1 MTVRTGK
8 SAFTLIELILSISL
22 LATITVTAYLCL
34 STATRSWRV
43 GVDAADAINH
53 GDYIM
58 EQILMG
64 LRSAYYPD
72 VNAVDGSAGQYGM
85 QLINDGDEEQAH
97 DSLTWVKL
105 GSALVGADAEVA
117 NTPHKV
123 VLSVVGK
130 GESADEALAEGGLV
144 LKSWRMS
151 ALPEDF
157 DPEDENF
164 VKPLLL
170 MPGVV
175 ALDFRIFNPKDNLE
189 EGKLPGVEE
198 ESSFELDD
206 EKKWIDDDWTGDYTN
221 RLPYAVEATLY
232 LEPPDDR
239 SDPIKV
245 QRVTTLPTAVLSW
258 PEKFGKSSSNR
269 KSDDNRGDS
278 RSDDSQRGDSRRD
291 DAQRGDFQRDRG
303 NFQRGDSQRDS
314 GDYQR
319 GGGFRRNDDSQRGGG
334 FRRNDDPQRGGGF
347 RRNDSQQ
354 GGPQRG
360 DSQGTRP

>member
-1 MTVRTGK
+1 MTGHRST
-8 SAFTLIELILSISL
+8 SAFTLIELILSITL
-22 LATITVTAYLCL
+22 LSVITVTAYLCL

-43 GVDAADAINH
+43 GVEAADAVNH

-64 LRSAYYPD
+64 LRSAYYPE
-72 VNAVDGSAGQYGM
+72 VNSVDSGAGQYGM
-85 QLINDGDEEQAH
+85 QLENDGDEEQAR
-97 DSLTWVKL
+97 DSLMWVKL
-105 GSALVGADAEVA
+105 GSALVGADSEVA

-123 VLSVVGK
+123 VLSIVGK
-130 GESADEALAEGGLV
+130 GESGNEELDVGGLV

-157 DPEDENF
+157 DPDDENY

-170 MPGVV
+170 MPGVIG
-175 ALDFRIFNPKDNLE
+175 LNFRVFNPKDNLE

-206 EKKWIDDDWTGDYTN
+206 EEKWIDDDWTGDYTN

-245 QRVTTLPTAVLSW
+245 QRVTTLPTAFLSW
-258 PEKFGKSSSNR
+258 PEKFGKPSSNKNNGRNDGNRGNSSS
-269 KSDDNRGDS
+269 GG
-278 RSDDSQRGDSRRD
+278 SQRGNTRQGDIERGGFRRD
-291 DAQRGDFQRDRG
+291 DSG
-303 NFQRGDSQRDS
+303 RGDSQR
-314 GDYQR
+314 
-319 GGGFRRNDDSQRGGG
+319 GGFRPGDSSRQGGNQSGGG
-334 FRRNDDPQRGGGF
+334 QR
-347 RRNDSQQ
+347 
-354 GGPQRG
+354 P
-360 DSQGTRP
+360 RP

>member
-1 MTVRTGK
+1 MTSRHQK
-8 SAFTLIELILSISL
+8 SAFTLIELILAISL
-22 LATITVTAYLCL
+22 MATITVTAYLCL

-43 GVDAADAINH
+43 GVEAADAVNH

-64 LRSAYYPD
+64 LRSAYYPE
-72 VNAVDGSAGQYGM
+72 VGTVDGSAGQYGM
-85 QLINDGDEEQAH
+85 QLENDGDEENAQ
-97 DSLTWVKL
+97 DSLMWVKL
-105 GSALVGADAEVA
+105 GSALVGADSEVA

-123 VLSVVGK
+123 VLSIVRK
-130 GESADEALAEGGLV
+130 GESENEALEAGGLV

-157 DPEDENF
+157 DPDDENF

-175 ALDFRIFNPKDNLE
+175 GLNFRVFNPKDNLE

-206 EKKWIDDDWTGDYTN
+206 EEKWIDDDWTGDYTN

-245 QRVTTLPTAVLSW
+245 QRVTTLPTAFLSW
-258 PEKFGKSSSNR
+258 PEKFGKSSSSRNDGKNNGNHGNSNSGGSQR
-269 KSDDNRGDS
+269 QGDS
-278 RSDDSQRGDSRRD
+278 ER
-291 DAQRGDFQRDRG
+291 
-303 NFQRGDSQRDS
+303 
-314 GDYQR
+314 
-319 GGGFRRNDDSQRGGG
+319 GGFRRGNSQSGG
-334 FRRNDDPQRGGGF
+334 FGQGNSSR
-347 RRNDSQQ
+347 Q
-354 GGPQRG
+354 GGNQNGGTQRP
-360 DSQGTRP
+360 RP

>member
-1 MTVRTGK
+1 MDGKMTSRHQK
-8 SAFTLIELILSISL
+8 SAFTLIELILAISL

-34 STATRSWRV
+34 STATRTWRV
-43 GVDAADAINH
+43 GVEAADAVNH

-72 VNAVDGSAGQYGM
+72 VGTVDGSAGQYGM
-85 QLINDGDEEQAH
+85 QLENDGDEESAR

-105 GSALVGADAEVA
+105 GSALVGADSEVA

-123 VLSVVGK
+123 VLSIVGK
-130 GESADEALAEGGLV
+130 GESGNEELDAGGLV
-144 LKSWRMS
+144 LSSWRMS

-175 ALDFRIFNPKDNLE
+175 GLNFRVFNPKDNLE

-245 QRVTTLPTAVLSW
+245 QRVTTLPTAFLSW
-258 PEKFGKSSSNR
+258 PEKFGKSSSNKNDGKNSGNNNGNNNR
-269 KSDDNRGDS
+269 QRGDS
-278 RSDDSQRGDSRRD
+278 QSGGQQRGDSRH
-291 DAQRGDFQRDRG
+291 
-303 NFQRGDSQRDS
+303 GDSQRGS
-314 GDYQR
+314 
-319 GGGFRRNDDSQRGGG
+319 SQRG
-334 FRRNDDPQRGGGF
+334 NSQR
-347 RRNDSQQ
+347 
-354 GGPQRG
+354 P
-360 DSQGTRP
+360 RP

>member
-1 MTVRTGK
+1 MRRHP
-8 SAFTLIELILSISL
+8 SAAFTLIELILAITL
-22 LATITVTAYLCL
+22 LASITATAYLCL

-43 GVDAADAINH
+43 GTETADAINH

-72 VNAVDGSAGQYGM
+72 VGTVDAAAGQYGM
-85 QLINDGDEEQAH
+85 QLVNDGDEDVAH

-105 GSALVGADAEVA
+105 GSALVGADSEVA

-130 GESADEALAEGGLV
+130 GESGDEALAAGGLV

-157 DPEDENF
+157 DPDDENF
-164 VKPLLL
+164 VKPMLL

-175 ALDFRIFNPKDNLE
+175 ALDFRVFNPKDNLA

-198 ESSFELDD
+198 ESAFELDD
-206 EKKWIDDDWTGDYTN
+206 EKKWIDDDWEGDYTN

-232 LEPPDDR
+232 LEPADDR
-239 SDPIKV
+239 SEPIKV
-245 QRVTTLPTAVLSW
+245 QRVTTIPTAFLSW
-258 PEKFGKSSSNR
+258 PEKFGKSSSSN
-269 KSDDNRGDS
+269 KDS
-278 RSDDSQRGDSRRD
+278 SRQRNSTPQGNSSQQRGEAQRRD
-291 DAQRGDFQRDRG
+291 SSRQRPKT
-303 NFQRGDSQRDS
+303 N
-314 GDYQR
+314 
-319 GGGFRRNDDSQRGGG
+319 
-334 FRRNDDPQRGGGF
+334 P
-347 RRNDSQQ
+347 
-354 GGPQRG
+354 
-360 DSQGTRP
+360 

>member
-1 MTVRTGK
+1 MRRHP
-8 SAFTLIELILSISL
+8 SAAFTLIELILAITL
-22 LATITVTAYLCL
+22 LASITATAYLCL

-43 GVDAADAINH
+43 GTETADAINH

-72 VNAVDGSAGQYGM
+72 VGTVDGSAGQYGM
-85 QLINDGDEEQAH
+85 QLVNDGDEDVAH

-105 GSALVGADAEVA
+105 GSALVGADSEVA

-130 GESADEALAEGGLV
+130 GESGDEALAAGGLV

-157 DPEDENF
+157 DPDDENF
-164 VKPLLL
+164 VKPMLL

-175 ALDFRIFNPKDNLE
+175 ALDFRVFNPKDNLA

-198 ESSFELDD
+198 ESAFELDD
-206 EKKWIDDDWTGDYTN
+206 EKKWIDDDWEGDYTN

-232 LEPPDDR
+232 LEPADDR
-239 SDPIKV
+239 SEPIKV
-245 QRVTTLPTAVLSW
+245 QRVTTIPTAFLSW
-258 PEKFGKSSSNR
+258 PEKFGKPSSSNKDSSK
-269 KSDDNRGDS
+269 KSP
-278 RSDDSQRGDSRRD
+278 
-291 DAQRGDFQRDRG
+291 
-303 NFQRGDSQRDS
+303 S
-314 GDYQR
+314 GD
-319 GGGFRRNDDSQRGGG
+319 GKKD
-334 FRRNDDPQRGGGF
+334 
-347 RRNDSQQ
+347 
-354 GGPQRG
+354 
-360 DSQGTRP
+360 

>member
-1 MTVRTGK
+1 MDREMTSRHRQ

-22 LATITVTAYLCL
+22 LAVITVTAYLCL

-43 GVDAADAINH
+43 GVEAADSVNH

-64 LRSAYYPD
+64 LRSAYYPE
-72 VNAVDGSAGQYGM
+72 VGTVDGSAGQYGM
-85 QLINDGDEEQAH
+85 QLVNDGDEESAR

-105 GSALVGADAEVA
+105 GSALVGADSEVA

-123 VLSVVGK
+123 VLSIVGK
-130 GESADEALAEGGLV
+130 GESGNEELDAGGLV
-144 LKSWRMS
+144 LSSWRMS

-175 ALDFRIFNPKDNLE
+175 GLNFRVYNPKDNLE
-189 EGKLPGVEE
+189 EGKLPGVEDE

-245 QRVTTLPTAVLSW
+245 QRVTTLPTAFLSW
-258 PEKFGKSSSNR
+258 PEKFGKSSSNKNDGKNSGNNNGNNNR
-269 KSDDNRGDS
+269 QRGDS
-278 RSDDSQRGDSRRD
+278 QSGGQQRGDSRQGGG
-291 DAQRGDFQRDRG
+291 QRNEFRQ
-303 NFQRGDSQRDS
+303 GDSR
-314 GDYQR
+314 R
-319 GGGFRRNDDSQRGGG
+319 GGFRRD
-334 FRRNDDPQRGGGF
+334 
-347 RRNDSQQ
+347 
-354 GGPQRG
+354 
-360 DSQGTRP
+360 

>member
-1 MTVRTGK
+1 MTSRTAK
-8 SAFTLIELILSISL
+8 SAFTLIELILAISL

-43 GVDAADAINH
+43 GVDTADAINH

-72 VNAVDGSAGQYGM
+72 VNTVDGSAGQYGM
-85 QLINDGDEEQAH
+85 QLVNDGDEEQAH

-130 GESADEALAEGGLV
+130 GESGDEALAEGGLV

-175 ALDFRIFNPKDNLE
+175 ALDFRVFNPKDNLE

-258 PEKFGKSSSNR
+258 PEKFGKSSKKN
-269 KSDDNRGDS
+269 DNSRGDS
-278 RSDDSQRGDSRRD
+278 RSGGSQRGD
-291 DAQRGDFQRDRG
+291 A
-303 NFQRGDSQRDS
+303 QRGDSQRGGFGRTDS
-314 GDYQR
+314 QR
-319 GGGFRRNDDSQRGGG
+319 GDAQRGDSQRGGFG
-334 FRRNDDPQRGGGF
+334 RTDSQRG
-347 RRNDSQQ
+347 DA
-354 GGPQRG
+354 QRG
-360 DSQGTRP
+360 DSQRPRP

>member
-1 MTVRTGK
+1 MDWEMTSRHRK
-8 SAFTLIELILSISL
+8 SAFTLIELILAISL
-22 LATITVTAYLCL
+22 MATITVTAYLCL

-43 GVDAADAINH
+43 GVEAADAVNH

-72 VNAVDGSAGQYGM
+72 VSAVDNSAGQYGM
-85 QLINDGDEEQAH
+85 QLSDDGEEETAQ

-105 GSALVGADAEVA
+105 GSALVGADSEVA

-123 VLSVVGK
+123 VLSIVRK
-130 GESADEALAEGGLV
+130 GESENEALEAGGLV
-144 LKSWRMS
+144 LRSWRMS

-157 DPEDENF
+157 DPDDENF

-175 ALDFRIFNPKDNLE
+175 GLNFRVFNPKDNLE
-189 EGKLPGVEE
+189 DGKLPGVEE

-206 EKKWIDDDWTGDYTN
+206 EKKWIDEDWTGDYTN
-221 RLPYAVEATLY
+221 RLPYAVETTLY

-258 PEKFGKSSSNR
+258 PEKFGKSSSNSNR
-269 KSDDNRGDS
+269 NEGRNDRNRGDS
-278 RSDDSQRGDSRRD
+278 NFGGSQRGDSRQG
-291 DAQRGDFQRDRG
+291 DADRGGFRRGDPRQNDSQRGGFQRGDSRQNDSQRG
-303 NFQRGDSQRDS
+303 GFQRGDSQRS
-314 GDYQR
+314 
-319 GGGFRRNDDSQRGGG
+319 
-334 FRRNDDPQRGGGF
+334 
-347 RRNDSQQ
+347 
-354 GGPQRG
+354 
-360 DSQGTRP
+360 RP

>member
-1 MTVRTGK
+1 MTSRHQK
-8 SAFTLIELILSISL
+8 SAFTLIELILAISL

-34 STATRSWRV
+34 STATRTWRV
-43 GVDAADAINH
+43 GVEAADAVNH

-64 LRSAYYPD
+64 LRSAYYPE
-72 VNAVDGSAGQYGM
+72 VGTVDGSAGQYGM
-85 QLINDGDEEQAH
+85 QLVNDGDEETAR

-105 GSALVGADAEVA
+105 GSALVGADSEVA

-123 VLSVVGK
+123 VLSLVGK
-130 GESADEALAEGGLV
+130 GESENEDLDAGGLV

-157 DPEDENF
+157 DPDDENF

-170 MPGVV
+170 MPGVIG
-175 ALDFRIFNPKDNLE
+175 LNFRVFNPKDNLE

-245 QRVTTLPTAVLSW
+245 QRVTTLPTAFLSW
-258 PEKFGKSSSNR
+258 PEKFGKPSSNSNKNDGR
-269 KSDDNRGDS
+269 NDRNRGNSGSDGSQRGNSRQGDS
-278 RSDDSQRGDSRRD
+278 ERGGFRRDDSQRG
-291 DAQRGDFQRDRG
+291 
-303 NFQRGDSQRDS
+303 NS
-314 GDYQR
+314 GF
-319 GGGFRRNDDSQRGGG
+319 GGSQRGNSGFGG
-334 FRRNDDPQRGGGF
+334 SQRGNS
-347 RRNDSQQ
+347 RQ
-354 GGPQRG
+354 GASGAQN
-360 DSQGTRP
+360 

>member
-1 MTVRTGK
+1 MDREMTSRHRK

-22 LATITVTAYLCL
+22 LAVITVTAYLCL

-43 GVDAADAINH
+43 GVEAADAVNH

-64 LRSAYYPD
+64 LRSAYYPE
-72 VNAVDGSAGQYGM
+72 VGTVDGSAGQYGM
-85 QLINDGDEEQAH
+85 QLVNDGDEESAR

-105 GSALVGADAEVA
+105 GSALVGADSEVA

-123 VLSVVGK
+123 VLSIVGK
-130 GESADEALAEGGLV
+130 GESGNEELDAGGLV
-144 LKSWRMS
+144 LTSWRMS

-175 ALDFRIFNPKDNLE
+175 GLNFRVFNPKDNLE

-198 ESSFELDD
+198 ESSLELDD
-206 EKKWIDDDWTGDYTN
+206 EEKWIDDDWTGDYTN

-258 PEKFGKSSSNR
+258 PEKFGKSSSKKNDGKNSGNNNGNNNR
-269 KSDDNRGDS
+269 QRGDS
-278 RSDDSQRGDSRRD
+278 QSGGQQRGDSR
-291 DAQRGDFQRDRG
+291 Q
-303 NFQRGDSQRDS
+303 
-314 GDYQR
+314 
-319 GGGFRRNDDSQRGGG
+319 GGSQRGSS
-334 FRRNDDPQRGGGF
+334 QRG
-347 RRNDSQQ
+347 NSQ
-354 GGPQRG
+354 
-360 DSQGTRP
+360 RPRP

>member
-1 MTVRTGK
+1 MTSRHQK
-8 SAFTLIELILSISL
+8 SAFTLIELILAISL

-34 STATRSWRV
+34 STATRTWRV
-43 GVDAADAINH
+43 GVEAADAVNH

-64 LRSAYYPD
+64 LRSAYYPE
-72 VNAVDGSAGQYGM
+72 VGTVDGSAGQYGM
-85 QLINDGDEEQAH
+85 QLVNDGDEESAR

-105 GSALVGADAEVA
+105 GSALVGADSEVA

-123 VLSVVGK
+123 VLSIIGK
-130 GESADEALAEGGLV
+130 GESENEDLDAGGLV

-157 DPEDENF
+157 DPDDENF

-175 ALDFRIFNPKDNLE
+175 GLNFRVFNPKDNLE
-189 EGKLPGVEE
+189 EGKLPGVPDE

-206 EKKWIDDDWTGDYTN
+206 EEKWIDDDWTGDYTN
-221 RLPYAVEATLY
+221 RLPYAVETTLY

-245 QRVTTLPTAVLSW
+245 QRVTTLPTAFLSW
-258 PEKFGKSSSNR
+258 PEKFGKSSSN
-269 KSDDNRGDS
+269 KNADGSNRNQNS
-278 RSDDSQRGDSRRD
+278 
-291 DAQRGDFQRDRG
+291 
-303 NFQRGDSQRDS
+303 
-314 GDYQR
+314 
-319 GGGFRRNDDSQRGGG
+319 GGGNGNRNTDGGG
-334 FRRNDDPQRGGGF
+334 RNRNTDGGS
-347 RRNDSQQ
+347 RK
-354 GGPQRG
+354 
-360 DSQGTRP
+360 

>member
-1 MTVRTGK
+1 MRRHP
-8 SAFTLIELILSISL
+8 SAAFTLIELILAITL
-22 LATITVTAYLCL
+22 LASITATAYLCL

-43 GVDAADAINH
+43 GTETADAINH

-72 VNAVDGSAGQYGM
+72 VGTVDAAAGQYGM
-85 QLINDGDEEQAH
+85 QLVNDGDEDVAH

-105 GSALVGADAEVA
+105 GSALVGADSEVA

-130 GESADEALAEGGLV
+130 GESGDEALAAGGLV

-157 DPEDENF
+157 DPDDENF
-164 VKPLLL
+164 VKPMLL

-175 ALDFRIFNPKDNLE
+175 ALDFRVFNPKDNLA

-198 ESSFELDD
+198 ESAFELDD
-206 EKKWIDDDWTGDYTN
+206 EKKWIDDDWEGDYTN

-232 LEPPDDR
+232 LEPADDR
-239 SDPIKV
+239 SEPIKV
-245 QRVTTLPTAVLSW
+245 QRVTTIPTAFLSW
-258 PEKFGKSSSNR
+258 PEKFGKSSSSNKDSSK
-269 KSDDNRGDS
+269 KSPS
-278 RSDDSQRGDSRRD
+278 
-291 DAQRGDFQRDRG
+291 
-303 NFQRGDSQRDS
+303 
-314 GDYQR
+314 
-319 GGGFRRNDDSQRGGG
+319 GGGKKD
-334 FRRNDDPQRGGGF
+334 
-347 RRNDSQQ
+347 
-354 GGPQRG
+354 
-360 DSQGTRP
+360 

>member
-1 MTVRTGK
+1 MRRHP
-8 SAFTLIELILSISL
+8 SAAFTLIELILAITL
-22 LATITVTAYLCL
+22 LASITATAYLCL

-43 GVDAADAINH
+43 GTETADAINH

-72 VNAVDGSAGQYGM
+72 VGTVDAAAGQYGM
-85 QLINDGDEEQAH
+85 QLVNDGDEDVAH

-105 GSALVGADAEVA
+105 GSALVGADSEVA

-130 GESADEALAEGGLV
+130 GESGDEALAAGGLV

-157 DPEDENF
+157 DPDDENF
-164 VKPLLL
+164 VKPMLL

-175 ALDFRIFNPKDNLE
+175 ALDFRVFNPKDNLA

-198 ESSFELDD
+198 ENAFELDD
-206 EKKWIDDDWTGDYTN
+206 EKKWIDDDWEGDYTN

-232 LEPPDDR
+232 LEPADDR
-239 SDPIKV
+239 SEPIKV
-245 QRVTTLPTAVLSW
+245 QRVTTIPTAFLSW
-258 PEKFGKSSSNR
+258 PEKFCKSSSSNKDSSK
-269 KSDDNRGDS
+269 KSP
-278 RSDDSQRGDSRRD
+278 
-291 DAQRGDFQRDRG
+291 
-303 NFQRGDSQRDS
+303 S
-314 GDYQR
+314 GD
-319 GGGFRRNDDSQRGGG
+319 GKKD
-334 FRRNDDPQRGGGF
+334 
-347 RRNDSQQ
+347 
-354 GGPQRG
+354 
-360 DSQGTRP
+360 

>member
-1 MTVRTGK
+1 MRRHP
-8 SAFTLIELILSISL
+8 SAAFTLIELILAITL
-22 LATITVTAYLCL
+22 LASITATAYLCL

-43 GVDAADAINH
+43 GTETADAINH

-72 VNAVDGSAGQYGM
+72 VGTVDAAAGQYGM
-85 QLINDGDEEQAH
+85 QLVNDGDEDVAH

-105 GSALVGADAEVA
+105 GSALVGADSEVA

-130 GESADEALAEGGLV
+130 GESGDEALAAGGLV

-157 DPEDENF
+157 DPDDENF
-164 VKPLLL
+164 VKPMLL

-175 ALDFRIFNPKDNLE
+175 ALDFRVFNPKDNLA

-198 ESSFELDD
+198 ESAFELDD
-206 EKKWIDDDWTGDYTN
+206 EKKWIDDDWEGDYTN

-232 LEPPDDR
+232 LEPADDR
-239 SDPIKV
+239 SEPIKV
-245 QRVTTLPTAVLSW
+245 QRVTTIPTAFLSW
-258 PEKFGKSSSNR
+258 PEKFGKSSSSNKDSSK
-269 KSDDNRGDS
+269 KSP
-278 RSDDSQRGDSRRD
+278 
-291 DAQRGDFQRDRG
+291 
-303 NFQRGDSQRDS
+303 S
-314 GDYQR
+314 GD
-319 GGGFRRNDDSQRGGG
+319 GKKD
-334 FRRNDDPQRGGGF
+334 
-347 RRNDSQQ
+347 
-354 GGPQRG
+354 
-360 DSQGTRP
+360 

>member
-1 MTVRTGK
+1 MTARTAN
-8 SAFTLIELILSISL
+8 SAFTLIELILAISL
-22 LATITVTAYLCL
+22 LATITVTAYVCL

-43 GVDAADAINH
+43 GVDTADAINH

-72 VNAVDGSAGQYGM
+72 VNTVDGSAGQYGM
-85 QLINDGDEEQAH
+85 QLENDGDEEQAR
-97 DSLTWVKL
+97 DSLMWVKL

-130 GESADEALAEGGLV
+130 GESSDEALAEGGLV

-151 ALPEDF
+151 ALSEDF

-175 ALDFRIFNPKDNLE
+175 ALDFRVFNPKDNLE

-258 PEKFGKSSSNR
+258 PEKFGKSSKNKNDGKNSGNNNGNNNR
-269 KSDDNRGDS
+269 QRGDS
-278 RSDDSQRGDSRRD
+278 QSGGQQRGDSRH
-291 DAQRGDFQRDRG
+291 
-303 NFQRGDSQRDS
+303 GDSQRGS
-314 GDYQR
+314 
-319 GGGFRRNDDSQRGGG
+319 SQRG
-334 FRRNDDPQRGGGF
+334 NSQR
-347 RRNDSQQ
+347 
-354 GGPQRG
+354 P
-360 DSQGTRP
+360 RP

>member
-1 MTVRTGK
+1 MRRHP
-8 SAFTLIELILSISL
+8 SAAFTLIELILAITL
-22 LATITVTAYLCL
+22 LASITATAYLCL

-43 GVDAADAINH
+43 GTETADAINH

-72 VNAVDGSAGQYGM
+72 VGTVDAAAGQYGM
-85 QLINDGDEEQAH
+85 QLVNDGDEDVAH

-105 GSALVGADAEVA
+105 GSALVGADSEVA

-130 GESADEALAEGGLV
+130 GESGDEALAAGGLV

-157 DPEDENF
+157 DPDDENF
-164 VKPLLL
+164 VKPMLL

-175 ALDFRIFNPKDNLE
+175 ALDFRVFNPKDNLA

-198 ESSFELDD
+198 ESAFELDD
-206 EKKWIDDDWTGDYTN
+206 EKKWIDDDWEGDYTN

-232 LEPPDDR
+232 LEPADDR
-239 SDPIKV
+239 SEPIKV
-245 QRVTTLPTAVLSW
+245 QRVTTIPTAFLSW
-258 PEKFGKSSSNR
+258 PEKFGKSSSSN
-269 KSDDNRGDS
+269 KDS
-278 RSDDSQRGDSRRD
+278 SRQRNSTPQGNSSQQRGEAQRRD
-291 DAQRGDFQRDRG
+291 SSRQRPKS
-303 NFQRGDSQRDS
+303 N
-314 GDYQR
+314 
-319 GGGFRRNDDSQRGGG
+319 
-334 FRRNDDPQRGGGF
+334 P
-347 RRNDSQQ
+347 
-354 GGPQRG
+354 
-360 DSQGTRP
+360 

>member
-1 MTVRTGK
+1 MRRHP
-8 SAFTLIELILSISL
+8 SAAFTLIELILAITL
-22 LATITVTAYLCL
+22 LASITATAYLCL

-43 GVDAADAINH
+43 GTETADAINH

-72 VNAVDGSAGQYGM
+72 VGTVDGSAGQYGM
-85 QLINDGDEEQAH
+85 QLVNDGDEDVAH

-105 GSALVGADAEVA
+105 GSALVGADSEVA

-130 GESADEALAEGGLV
+130 GESGDEALAAGGLV

-157 DPEDENF
+157 DPDDENF
-164 VKPLLL
+164 VKPMLL

-175 ALDFRIFNPKDNLE
+175 ALDFRVFNPKDNLA

-198 ESSFELDD
+198 ESAFELDD
-206 EKKWIDDDWTGDYTN
+206 EKKWIDDDWEGDYTN

-232 LEPPDDR
+232 LEPADDR
-239 SDPIKV
+239 SEPIKV
-245 QRVTTLPTAVLSW
+245 QRVTTIPTAFLSW
-258 PEKFGKSSSNR
+258 PEKFGKSSPSNKDSSK
-269 KSDDNRGDS
+269 KSP
-278 RSDDSQRGDSRRD
+278 
-291 DAQRGDFQRDRG
+291 
-303 NFQRGDSQRDS
+303 S
-314 GDYQR
+314 GD
-319 GGGFRRNDDSQRGGG
+319 GKKD
-334 FRRNDDPQRGGGF
+334 
-347 RRNDSQQ
+347 
-354 GGPQRG
+354 
-360 DSQGTRP
+360 

>member
-1 MTVRTGK
+1 MRRHP
-8 SAFTLIELILSISL
+8 SAAFTLLELILAITL
-22 LATITVTAYLCL
+22 LASITATAYLCL

-43 GVDAADAINH
+43 GTETADAINH

-72 VNAVDGSAGQYGM
+72 VGTVDAAAGQYGM
-85 QLINDGDEEQAH
+85 QLVNDGDEDVAH

-105 GSALVGADAEVA
+105 GSALVGADSEVA

-130 GESADEALAEGGLV
+130 GESGDEALAAGGLV

-157 DPEDENF
+157 DPDDENF
-164 VKPLLL
+164 VKPMLL

-175 ALDFRIFNPKDNLE
+175 ALDFRVFNPKDNLA

-198 ESSFELDD
+198 ESAFELDD
-206 EKKWIDDDWTGDYTN
+206 EKKWIDDDWEGDYTN

-232 LEPPDDR
+232 LEPADDR
-239 SDPIKV
+239 SEPIKV
-245 QRVTTLPTAVLSW
+245 QRVTTIPTAFLSW
-258 PEKFGKSSSNR
+258 PEKFGKSSSSNKDSSK
-269 KSDDNRGDS
+269 KSPS
-278 RSDDSQRGDSRRD
+278 
-291 DAQRGDFQRDRG
+291 
-303 NFQRGDSQRDS
+303 
-314 GDYQR
+314 
-319 GGGFRRNDDSQRGGG
+319 GGGKKD
-334 FRRNDDPQRGGGF
+334 
-347 RRNDSQQ
+347 
-354 GGPQRG
+354 
-360 DSQGTRP
+360 

>member
-1 MTVRTGK
+1 MRRHP
-8 SAFTLIELILSISL
+8 SAAFTLIELILAITL
-22 LATITVTAYLCL
+22 LASITATAYLCL

-43 GVDAADAINH
+43 GTETADAINH

-72 VNAVDGSAGQYGM
+72 VGTVDAAAGQYGM
-85 QLINDGDEEQAH
+85 QLVNDGDEDVAH

-105 GSALVGADAEVA
+105 GSALVGADSEVA

-130 GESADEALAEGGLV
+130 GESGDEALAAGGLV

-157 DPEDENF
+157 DPDDENF
-164 VKPLLL
+164 VKPMLL

-175 ALDFRIFNPKDNLE
+175 ALDFRVFNPKDNLA

-198 ESSFELDD
+198 ESAFELDD
-206 EKKWIDDDWTGDYTN
+206 EKKWIDDDWEGDYTN

-232 LEPPDDR
+232 LEPADDR
-239 SDPIKV
+239 SEPIKV
-245 QRVTTLPTAVLSW
+245 QRVTTIPTAFLSW
-258 PEKFGKSSSNR
+258 PEKFGKSSSLN
-269 KSDDNRGDS
+269 KDS
-278 RSDDSQRGDSRRD
+278 SRQRNSTPQGNSSQQRGEAQRRD
-291 DAQRGDFQRDRG
+291 SSRQRPKT
-303 NFQRGDSQRDS
+303 N
-314 GDYQR
+314 
-319 GGGFRRNDDSQRGGG
+319 
-334 FRRNDDPQRGGGF
+334 P
-347 RRNDSQQ
+347 
-354 GGPQRG
+354 
-360 DSQGTRP
+360 

>member
-1 MTVRTGK
+1 MRHSSS
-8 SAFTLIELILSISL
+8 SAFTLIELILAITLMASIT
-22 LATITVTAYLCL
+22 ATAYLCL
-34 STATRSWRV
+34 STATRSWRI
-43 GVDAADAINH
+43 GTETADAINH

-64 LRSAYYPD
+64 LRSAYYPE
-72 VNAVDGSAGQYGM
+72 VNTVDGGAGQYGM
-85 QLINDGDEEQAH
+85 QLTNDGDEDVAH

-105 GSALVGADAEVA
+105 GSALVGADSEVA

-130 GESADEALAEGGLV
+130 GESGDEALAQGGLV
-144 LKSWRMS
+144 LKSWRLS

-157 DPEDENF
+157 DPDDENY
-164 VKPLLL
+164 VKPMLL

-175 ALDFRIFNPKDNLE
+175 ALDFRVFNPKDNLA

-206 EKKWIDDDWTGDYTN
+206 EEKWIDEDWTGDYTN

-239 SDPIKV
+239 SEPIKV

-258 PEKFGKSSSNR
+258 PEKFKKGSSSKN
-269 KSDDNRGDS
+269 SS
-278 RSDDSQRGDSRRD
+278 SSQRNSS
-291 DAQRGDFQRDRG
+291 
-303 NFQRGDSQRDS
+303 SQRTNN
-314 GDYQR
+314 Q
-319 GGGFRRNDDSQRGGG
+319 NSQRNQNAP
-334 FRRNDDPQRGGGF
+334 RNQNSQRP
-347 RRNDSQQ
+347 NNQNSQ
-354 GGPQRG
+354 
-360 DSQGTRP
+360 RPNHQNAPRKD

>member
-1 MTVRTGK
+1 MDGKMTSRHQK
-8 SAFTLIELILSISL
+8 SAFTLIELILAISL

-34 STATRSWRV
+34 STATRTWRV
-43 GVDAADAINH
+43 GVEAADAVNH

-64 LRSAYYPD
+64 LRSAYYPE
-72 VNAVDGSAGQYGM
+72 VGTVDGSAGQYGM
-85 QLINDGDEEQAH
+85 QLVNDGDEESAR

-105 GSALVGADAEVA
+105 GSALVGADSEVA

-123 VLSVVGK
+123 VLSIIGK
-130 GESADEALAEGGLV
+130 GESENEDLDAGGLV

-157 DPEDENF
+157 DPDDENF

-175 ALDFRIFNPKDNLE
+175 GLNFRVFNPKDNLE
-189 EGKLPGVEE
+189 EGKLPGVPDE

-206 EKKWIDDDWTGDYTN
+206 EEKWIDDDWTGDYTN
-221 RLPYAVEATLY
+221 RLPYAVETTLY

-245 QRVTTLPTAVLSW
+245 QRVTTLPTAFLSW
-258 PEKFGKSSSNR
+258 PEKFGKSSSN
-269 KSDDNRGDS
+269 KNADGSNRNQNS
-278 RSDDSQRGDSRRD
+278 
-291 DAQRGDFQRDRG
+291 
-303 NFQRGDSQRDS
+303 
-314 GDYQR
+314 
-319 GGGFRRNDDSQRGGG
+319 GGGNGNRNTDGGG
-334 FRRNDDPQRGGGF
+334 RNRNTDGGS
-347 RRNDSQQ
+347 RK
-354 GGPQRG
+354 
-360 DSQGTRP
+360 